1 MGSEGERE
9 RGEEIDEGDDDG
21 CQSRQGLSAKQG
33 AVLVRICYQI
43 CQDSLSLSLC
53 TCLPQTQAAMA
64 CGSLPLWPEPSP
76 GQQHNHSTHQFLER
90 FPFLYVFL
98 ILYGSHVS
106 CAVGTHLTWLG
117 MSDGEGRYQIRR
129 ETLERGFDIW
139 NVNPPLFCL
148 LPVPLAHMGDYFPFK

>member
-1 MGSEGERE
+1 MKEMMTVASHAKDSLPNKGQYLLESATKFVRTP
-9 RGEEIDEGDDDG
+9 
-21 CQSRQGLSAKQG
+21 SLFLS
-33 AVLVRICYQI
+33 VLVCLRPRQPWPVALCPSGRSIH
-43 CQDSLSLSLC
+43 QDSN
-53 TCLPQTQAAMA
+53 TIT
-64 CGSLPLWPEPSP
+64 PLTS
-76 GQQHNHSTHQFLER
+76 SKR